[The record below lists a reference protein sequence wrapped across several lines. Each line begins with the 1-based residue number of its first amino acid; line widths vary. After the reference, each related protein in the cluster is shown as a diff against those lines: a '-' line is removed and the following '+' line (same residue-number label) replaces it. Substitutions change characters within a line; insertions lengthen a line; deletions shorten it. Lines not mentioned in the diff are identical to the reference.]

1 MKKIVYISDFFI
13 EQNLGGAE
21 ICDEVIM
28 RHLKQENYEVAKVLT
43 KFVTINL
50 INSNKD
56 AFFIISNFIG
66 LPRDIINYII
76 NSKVR
81 YIIYEHDHKYIKSR
95 NPADYKDYLAPQQD
109 IVNKDFYAGAVKV
122 VAQTN
127 FHKEIIEKNLK
138 LENIITFSTNF
149 WFEEHYEFMI
159 EVSQRDK
166 FELVG
171 VMDSPIWH
179 KNTGGS
185 VETCKKLKKSY
196 ILIKDNNYLSFLEKI
211 GTYSTFIF
219 LPKTPETFS
228 RTCAEARMMNVQVI
242 GNNNIGCLKE
252 EWFKTFKGV
261 ELINYLKNSN
271 LEAIE
276 KIKNLILEKK

>member
-28 RHLKQENYEVAKVLT
+28 RHLKQENYEVTKVLT

-66 LPRDIINYII
+66 LPRDIINHII

-149 WFEEHYEFMI
+149 WFEEHYEFMT

-185 VETCKKLKKSY
+185 VETCKKLKKPY
-196 ILIKDNNYLSFLEKI
+196 ILISDSNYLSFLEKI
-211 GTYSTFIF
+211 GTYSSFIF

-252 EWFKTFKGV
+252 EWFKKYKGV
-261 ELINYLKNSN
+261 ELINYLKKYNI
-271 LEAIE
+271 EA
-276 KIKNLILEKK
+276 IKNLRNFIEG